1 MRHMR
6 AGPVFPCGSKGLAG
20 SAMAI
25 RAMGRSGVRQ
35 GIMPGR
41 GAPAVIM
48 RKSFAPFRVRKSV
61 LCPRTHA
68 LLNVDRR

>member
-25 RAMGRSGVRQ
+25 RAMGRSRVRQ
-35 GIMPGR
+35 GITPGR
-41 GAPAVIM
+41 GGRAVIM
-48 RKSFAPFRVRKSV
+48 RKIFAPFRVRKSV
-61 LCPRTHA
+61 LYRRACA
-68 LLNVDRR
+68 LLSVDRR